1 MARRREQ
8 HVAEIPEDVRPDCF
22 PLIAARECGQHAL
35 VDGNGEMIRP
45 ELGEPLDEGPIG
57 RDRLAKARTGLGE
70 IDRTDELRKLL
81 ERADP
86 PVRPR
91 TRASPVIAAAALAR
105 SARMA
110 RRKSSSCVRM

>member
-1 MARRREQ
+1 
-8 HVAEIPEDVRPDCF
+8 RPDCF

-70 IDRTDELRKLL
+70 IDGTDELRKLL
-81 ERADP
+81 ERADRR
-86 PVRPR
+86 VRAR
-91 TRASPVIAAAALAR
+91 TRASPVIAAGGARPLGADGAAQVIELREDAR
-105 SARMA
+105 GAL
-110 RRKSSSCVRM
+110 